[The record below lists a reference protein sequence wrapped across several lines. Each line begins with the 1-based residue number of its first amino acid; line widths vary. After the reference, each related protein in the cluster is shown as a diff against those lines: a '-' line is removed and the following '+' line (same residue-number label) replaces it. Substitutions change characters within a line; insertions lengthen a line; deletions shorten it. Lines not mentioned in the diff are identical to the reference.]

1 MSNWEAWEISW
12 GALLIFACTLM
23 AHSGTLR
30 FYHGLIGF
38 FHFILDHTPTP
49 LSSSMFLFLLY
60 SRAVKGLWLGPQ
72 GGRFWGYLRPHSV
85 GLGFSDP
92 LLPLLAFAVS
102 VARYRPSSPPSL
114 FLWLGIGRR
123 YLLVAPSLFSR
134 LGIVRHHTPGPLAIV
149 WRSSLV
155 EHSLLD
161 GKLVDESV
169 WSKSWLA
176 LGASTLKGRCRSASI
191 CLLTSRVRREGFING
206 DGWSVRI
213 NIKGWDGVGKG
224 WCGREVRTPE
234 PQLSPFLLALHS
246 GVPSGQ
252 SWGLVH
258 DAPAAVAR
266 VIAFGYFDAPARW
279 FLRGRRPIPPPLSS
293 PQSQVTGGTPKEK
306 CILVP
311 RMAPSSL
318 GGVFSSLVARFL

>member
-123 YLLVAPSLFSR
+123 YLLVAPSLFQGSVSFVTT
-134 LGIVRHHTPGPLAIV
+134 LQD
-149 WRSSLV
+149 RSPSFGALP
-155 EHSLLD
+155 SWSIRCLTANLLMNLF
-161 GKLVDESV
+161 G
-169 WSKSWLA
+169 
-176 LGASTLKGRCRSASI
+176 
-191 CLLTSRVRREGFING
+191 
-206 DGWSVRI
+206 
-213 NIKGWDGVGKG
+213 
-224 WCGREVRTPE
+224 
-234 PQLSPFLLALHS
+234 LSPGWRLA
-246 GVPSGQ
+246 
-252 SWGLVH
+252 
-258 DAPAAVAR
+258 R
-266 VIAFGYFDAPARW
+266 
-279 FLRGRRPIPPPLSS
+279 LR
-293 PQSQVTGGTPKEK
+293 
-306 CILVP
+306 
-311 RMAPSSL
+311 
-318 GGVFSSLVARFL
+318 